1 MGILKTL
8 PLEKPGVFQG
18 LKLFDDGNEPLGEE
32 YTVPSGRSAAARFP
46 GAASMAS

>member
-18 LKLFDDGNEPLGEE
+18 LKLFDDGNEP
-32 YTVPSGRSAAARFP
+32 
-46 GAASMAS
+46 